1 MQAVLLRKTD
11 VCLPFCGLP
20 PCTPANA
27 SPQYIA
33 RGSQLVARHIPR
45 KLASLKQY
53 GLVRLAS
60 QAVQPSQN
68 IVAYRPW
75 SGRYAPCFSPTSP
88 HFIRHRRRFGD
99 VARISQSDFK
109 HCGSAIESLI
119 ISVGRVA
126 RFCFAIIQV
135 FRKFQFANDIFET
148 ILSKFASIAFLLL
161 FFNCIELILT
171 QEYN

>member
-1 MQAVLLRKTD
+1 MIYTSRVSAFLFCLRKETPAKKRQTRGFTPSPPQRRAAAHSLRLSVGSSTHSPVNSLRSNNTDSCVLLCK
-11 VCLPFCGLP
+11 PFP
-20 PCTPANA
+20 
-27 SPQYIA
+27 
-33 RGSQLVARHIPR
+33 
-45 KLASLKQY
+45 
-53 GLVRLAS
+53 
-60 QAVQPSQN
+60 
-68 IVAYRPW
+68 
-75 SGRYAPCFSPTSP
+75 
-88 HFIRHRRRFGD
+88 
-99 VARISQSDFK
+99 RISQSDFK

-135 FRKFQFANDIFET
+135 FRKLQFANDRFLETILET